1 MAEQKLTEVA
11 LEWLTVAGAARYL
24 QVKPRTLLLWVRQ
37 RKIQAYAL
45 SGTKRRIWRFRRAD
59 LEAALL
65 AHPVIGSASPTVLSK
80 GMGLV

>member
-80 GMGLV
+80 GRGIV